1 MESLLRLQ
9 DIRGS
14 ISQRRAAWRLRG
26 PLAEVEVGRDHH
38 AGVLVESARQMEL
51 QGYPAGLNGR
61 HRKAVKV
68 TFRALHRGPLTRTQL
83 RLSCAEFR
91 TTH

>member
-38 AGVLVESARQMEL
+38 AGVLVESARQMEQ
-51 QGYPAGLNGR
+51 QGSPAGLNGR
-61 HRKAVKV
+61 HRKTVKV
-68 TFRALHRGPLTRTQL
+68 TSRAVHRVPLTRIQL
-83 RLSCAEFR
+83 RVSCAESC
-91 TTH
+91 TTY